1 MKLIVGLGN
10 PGPKYRNTRH
20 NLGFMVLDALA
31 EVLGVSLEREKH
43 QGLFAEA
50 LLAGEKVL
58 LLKPMTFMNRS
69 GDCVAPFARQ
79 KAHEPQN
86 VLVIVDD
93 IHLPLGRI
101 RMRPAGSAGG
111 HNGLK
116 SLIERLGSDQFP
128 RLRMGVG
135 SSDPSQPLP
144 DHVLGTFRPDEYDTV
159 NDMLK
164 RAVNAAGRW
173 IEAGPVTVMNE
184 FNG

>member
-1 MKLIVGLGN
+1 M
-10 PGPKYRNTRH
+10 T
-20 NLGFMVLDALA
+20 LDALA
-31 EVLGVSLEREKH
+31 QGLGVSFDREKH
-43 QGLFAEA
+43 QGLFTEA
-50 LLAGEKVL
+50 VLSGEKVL

-79 KAHEPQN
+79 KAHEPEN

-93 IHLPLGRI
+93 VHLPLGRI
-101 RMRPAGSAGG
+101 RMRPTGSPGG

-135 SSDPSQPLP
+135 TSEQTKPLP
-144 DHVLGTFRPDEYDTV
+144 DHVLGRFHPDEFDSV
-159 NDMLK
+159 NEMVT
-164 RAVNAAGRW
+164 RAVKAAGRW
-173 IEAGPVTVMNE
+173 VEAGPVTVMNE